1 MYKRQGQLAR
11 MLRTPGL
18 DMRDAVKFRSGID
31 GPATFIRGSRQID
44 AAWVTPDI
52 EVNAACFL
60 PFFFGVGDHRA
71 IMLDIPQHSLIGGKI
86 HQISRPN
93 ARRLQCNRQEIQ
105 QKYNN
110 DLEIYC
116 VKHRIQQK
124 IYALF
129 PPIHPATA
137 EITLAM
143 EAIDKVLTEGMI
155 NSEKK
160 CRKIRAGAVPFSDK
174 LTKSGRYIEVW
185 NLVIRHKER
194 NQVNTRLIR
203 RKAKKAG
210 LTQVLAVSIETARHK
225 LRLAWKRYKRLKSQH
240 TIYDMNFY

>member
-129 PPIHPATA
+129 PPIHPATD

-143 EAIDKVLTEGMI
+143 EAIDKVLTEGI
-155 NSEKK
+155 IHSEK
-160 CRKIRAGAVPFSDK
+160 
-174 LTKSGRYIEVW
+174 T
-185 NLVIRHKER
+185 
-194 NQVNTRLIR
+194 
-203 RKAKKAG
+203 
-210 LTQVLAVSIETARHK
+210 
-225 LRLAWKRYKRLKSQH
+225 
-240 TIYDMNFY
+240 M